1 MQKLNAHEKRILVL
15 SFFLVV
21 LAGVLRSMSIHGI
34 HPILFVWLRGL
45 LQCGLMVAWGLSI
58 WQRVLK
64 GRIRTYL
71 LAIDLLLLF
80 WIAERTIKYM
90 MLKEFADATRYCWYM
105 YYIPIQLVPLFAL
118 FAALCIGH
126 PESYKLPRKYNLMFI
141 PAIAMIMIVMT
152 NDLHQLVFTFQG
164 GIPNRGDRYLYNVLY
179 PVVMA
184 WMGIEVLLFFIELF
198 RKSRLPWKGRRLL
211 LPFIPTLFGVVYGI
225 LYVLHNPILQEFAG
239 DMNAVF
245 ALLIVL
251 TCEAC
256 ISTGLIPS
264 NSRYKELFS
273 ASTLSARITDDDYNV
288 ILSSEP
294 AGSTYGEDISDENM
308 RKTENGPVMLS
319 ESIRLSGASITG
331 GHVLWMED
339 VSKLTDVLRELTESK
354 ETLENSNILLEK
366 NYRTAQSIR
375 RLEEKNRLYDAMAM
389 QTAPQIMR
397 SGELLEEFRQAD
409 DEAVKRKLLGRLVI
423 IGAYLK
429 RRNNLIFISEQSDMI
444 SERELELCLEESFDN
459 LKLYGV
465 RCSFYIKTGGDV
477 PADAAMKIYDFF
489 EDVTEKAFEGLRSM
503 MLRVFVKHEKYICCI
518 DIDSDADLSA
528 IGSAI
533 KDVVYSRD
541 EDEIDELTINIAHVI
556 EETE

>member
-1 MQKLNAHEKRILVL
+1 MQKLNAHEKRIVAM
-15 SFFLVV
+15 SVFLVI
-21 LAGVLRSMSIHGI
+21 LAAVLRSMSIHGI
-34 HPILFVWLRGL
+34 HPILFGWLRGL
-45 LQCGLMVAWGLSI
+45 LQCGLMVAWGVSI

-64 GRIRTYL
+64 GRLRTYL
-71 LAIDLLLLF
+71 LAIDSLLLF

-90 MLKEFADATRYCWYM
+90 MLKEFATATRYCWYM

-126 PESYKLPRKYNLMFI
+126 PESYELPRKYNLMYI
-141 PAIAMIMIVMT
+141 PAVLMIMIVLT
-152 NDLHQLVFTFQG
+152 NDIHQLVFTFPG
-164 GIPNRGDRYLYNVLY
+164 GIPDRGDHYSYNVLY

-184 WMGIEVLLFFIELF
+184 WMGIEIMLFFIELF
-198 RKSRLPWKGRRLL
+198 RKSRLPWKDRRLL
-211 LPFIPTLFGVVYGI
+211 LPFSPTLFGIVYGI
-225 LYVLHNPILQEFAG
+225 LYVLNVPVLREFAG

-245 ALLIVL
+245 ALMIVL

-264 NSRYKELFS
+264 NSRYAELFS
-273 ASTLSARITDDDYNV
+273 ASTMSARITDENYNV
-288 ILSSEP
+288 ILASEP
-294 AGSTYGEDISDENM
+294 AGSAYGEDISAEDM
-308 RKTENGPVMLS
+308 RKTEDSPIMLS
-319 ESIRLSGASITG
+319 ESIRLSAAPVTG

-339 VSKLTDVLRELTESK
+339 ISELTDVLKELTERK
-354 ETLENSNILLEK
+354 ETLENGNILLEK
-366 NYRTAQSIR
+366 NYHTAQIIR
-375 RLEEKNRLYDAMAM
+375 RLEEKNRLYDAMAE
-389 QTAPQIMR
+389 QTAPQIRR
-397 SGELLEEFRQAD
+397 SGALLEEFRQAD
-409 DEAVKRKLLGRLVI
+409 DETVKRKLLGRLVI

-429 RRNNLIFISEQSDMI
+429 RRNNLIFISEQSNMI

-503 MLRVFVKHEKYICCI
+503 MLRIFVKQDRYFCCL
-518 DIDSDADLSA
+518 DLDSDADLSA
-528 IGSAI
+528 ISSTI

-541 EDEIDELTINIAHVI
+541 EDGIDELTMNIAHVS
-556 EETE
+556 EVT